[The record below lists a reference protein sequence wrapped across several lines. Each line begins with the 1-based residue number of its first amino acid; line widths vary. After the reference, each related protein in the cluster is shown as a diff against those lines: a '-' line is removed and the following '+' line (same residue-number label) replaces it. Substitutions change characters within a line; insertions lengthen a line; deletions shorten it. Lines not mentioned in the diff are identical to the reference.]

1 MRHAIA
7 TLILAVAAAVLWWCW
22 SADPHPTG
30 RSATTTESALIAHR
44 PVRTPGRSAQI
55 ALRRGDFDPIGLIRV
70 RTIDRYEG
78 F

>member
-22 SADPHPTG
+22 SADPHQPG
-30 RSATTTESALIAHR
+30 RSATTTERALIAHQL
-44 PVRTPGRSAQI
+44 GRD
-55 ALRRGDFDPIGLIRV
+55 DFDPIGLIRV

-78 F
+78 L